1 MLDWFLELIQ
11 KFGQTILSVLP
22 KSPIKEILSSVGK
35 PDWLGYLNWFI
46 PVNAIISMLVIFLSA
61 ISIYYLYQIILR
73 WVKAID

>member
-46 PVNAIISMLVIFLSA
+46 PVNAIIIMLVIFLSA